1 MKYCKNCGMLLED
14 SHEHCIGCGA
24 DVTDKDSVSKY
35 PPQVLQNLESE
46 KKDNK
51 TRTGIVG
58 AIIVVFVLILVLV
71 GIIITQA
78 SKMTGSPKEEPA
90 GQEESA
96 QPLGKADSES
106 ETGDAISDGLAKDL
120 TDTKPDAGSA
130 SGEGREIKDDLG
142 SYYTYTEA
150 ADAGGN
156 VVFSSV
162 YPEDFTNAEPSI
174 DYGKYSTK
182 FPEFLTFV
190 VCNEDNTVRFTYM
203 SPQQF
208 WYKDSETGRT
218 RSNERDTKT
227 YMSFLTYKGVEGY
240 IDLLIKQCYS
250 DAKKVTLIET
260 VPADEALTKRLEEL
274 SANYTKTL
282 IGDIG
287 DYANIGE
294 NTTYATGESEF
305 EVNLLK
311 YEITTR
317 YNNTLYCEFYV
328 PLIANHFYYANDDS
342 DDRGVVTEWIC
353 LSVIGFEAGNE
364 ELYDQFKE
372 AFFVFM
378 ENTKVNRTFYKINAQ
393 YGKEIMDAVE
403 KDVTPPR
410 LTAEKIG
417 IYAAQSALEASE
429 IGALNEDILEFLEMT
444 GVANRQFKS
453 DDLTVTAP
461 MDTKSVFYDSENKKI
476 FITPGEGEYPG
487 SGYTEL
493 KEK

>member
-24 DVTDKDSVSKY
+24 DVKDENNVSKY
-35 PPQVLQNLESE
+35 PIQVQQNLESE
-46 KKDNK
+46 KKNNK

-71 GIIITQA
+71 GVIITQA

-96 QPLGKADSES
+96 QPSEEAGSEAEDADALSE
-106 ETGDAISDGLAKDL
+106 GLAKDL
-120 TDTKPDAGSA
+120 TDTKQDAGA
-130 SGEGREIKDDLG
+130 ALGEGREIKDDLG

-150 ADAGGN
+150 VDAGGN

-162 YPEDFTNAEPSI
+162 YPEDFTNAQPSI

-190 VCNEDNTVRFTYM
+190 AGNEDNTVRFTYM

-208 WYKDSETGRT
+208 WYKNSDTGRT
-218 RSNERDTKT
+218 RSNERDTDS
-227 YMSFLTYKGVEGY
+227 YMSFLTYDGAEGY
-240 IDLLIKQCYS
+240 IDALIRQGYS
-250 DAKKVTLIET
+250 DARKVTLVET
-260 VPADEALTKRLEEL
+260 APADEASAKRLEEL
-274 SANYTKTL
+274 SADYTKTL
-282 IGDIG
+282 LSGIG
-287 DYANIGE
+287 DYAHIGE

-305 EVNLLK
+305 SVNLLK

-342 DDRGVVTEWIC
+342 DDRGTVTEWMC
-353 LSVIGFEAGNE
+353 LSVIGLEAGNE
-364 ELYDQFKE
+364 ELYDQYQD

-378 ENTKVNRTFYKINAQ
+378 ENTRVNRTFYYINAQ
-393 YGKEIMDAVE
+393 YGKEIEAALE
-403 KDVTPPR
+403 KEETPEK
-410 LTAEKIG
+410 LNAEKIG
-417 IYAAQSALEASE
+417 DYLAQSVQGSEKLET
-429 IGALNEDILEFLEMT
+429 LNDKH
-444 GVANRQFKS
+444 R
-453 DDLTVTAP
+453 
-461 MDTKSVFYDSENKKI
+461 
-476 FITPGEGEYPG
+476 GEVLRRIE
-487 SGYTEL
+487 
-493 KEK
+493 

>member
-24 DVTDKDSVSKY
+24 DVTSKDSVSKY
-35 PPQVLQNLESE
+35 PPQVRQNLELE

-58 AIIVVFVLILVLV
+58 AIIIVFVLILVLM
-71 GIIITQA
+71 GIILIQA
-78 SKMTGSPKEEPA
+78 SNMTGSLKEKSVGQAENTQPSKGIENKAKA
-90 GQEESA
+90 GDELPDESA
-96 QPLGKADSES
+96 ETSTDAKSDEKAA
-106 ETGDAISDGLAKDL
+106 T
-120 TDTKPDAGSA
+120 
-130 SGEGREIKDDLG
+130 GEGREIKDNLG

-162 YPEDFTNAEPSI
+162 YPEDFTNVQPSI

-190 VCNEDNTVRFTYM
+190 VGNEDNTVRFTYM

-208 WYKDSETGRT
+208 WYKNSDTGRT
-218 RSNERDTKT
+218 RSNERDTTT
-227 YMSFLTYKGVEGY
+227 YMSYLSYDGAKGY
-240 IDLLIKQCYS
+240 IDALIRQGYS
-250 DAKKVTLIET
+250 DAKKVTLMET
-260 VPADEALTKRLEEL
+260 VPVDEKLTKRLEEL
-274 SANYTKTL
+274 SADFTKTL
-282 IGDIG
+282 LGNIG

-305 EVNLLK
+305 SVNLLK

-342 DDRGVVTEWIC
+342 DDRGTVTEWVC
-353 LSVIGFEAGNE
+353 LSVIGYEAGNE
-364 ELYDQFKE
+364 DLYNQYQD

-378 ENTKVNRTFYKINAQ
+378 QNSRVNRTFYYINAR
-393 YGKEIMDAVE
+393 YGEEIKVALKKDETPEKLNAKKITDYLALSTKES
-403 KDVTPPR
+403 T
-410 LTAEKIG
+410 
-417 IYAAQSALEASE
+417 E
-429 IGALNEDILEFLEMT
+429 IGALNEDILDFSLMNGT
-444 GVANRQFKS
+444 SGKTFSSGDITVVA
-453 DDLTVTAP
+453 LAE
-461 MDTKSVFYDSENKKI
+461 TKAVFYDYEAKKI
-476 FITPGEGEYPG
+476 FITQDEEEYPG
-487 SGYTEL
+487 ESYMEL
-493 KEK
+493 TVK